1 MPLSAFKALVR
12 EQFYLLVLD
21 TEAALAALPSM
32 LPADA
37 DTRRKAYD
45 LIKQI
50 MSARGEFSAEDKE
63 RMLRIARAF
72 GVEEASTTVP
82 NLTVISSA
90 RQEQAKAS

>member
-1 MPLSAFKALVR
+1 V
-12 EQFYLLVLD
+12 
-21 TEAALAALPSM
+21 
-32 LPADA
+32 
-37 DTRRKAYD
+37 YD